1 MGPGFTPSCCVCST
15 KNYYPWKLIGVTVDV
30 GCQVIKCILP
40 LVLCEKCFR
49 KRFCFQVQTPYLCG
63 IAVFPPVE
71 PSTKVLPPAAPV
83 NRTPVSSAPSLSDI
97 ASPSKD
103 VNPGRQ
109 IVPSPVRIPTL
120 STSSPSLSAQSP
132 PQTVPPVQSS
142 PQSISSPPPVQSQ
155 TVPSNAASPSV
166 PAELVNYGVDDVLGE
181 TRISD
186 QSSVSEPTAVRDA
199 MEDEVCYTLPFRQG
213 GFFRTWLNS
222 FFVINRRSISMYPN
236 EKRNERKRKEIL
248 LYDASASVGDF
259 QRVTCSIR
267 RYRVITSTLTV

>member
-1 MGPGFTPSCCVCST
+1 MIVGPGFTPSCCVCST
-15 KNYYPWKLIGVTVDV
+15 KNYYPWKLIGVAVDV

-63 IAVFPPVE
+63 IAVFRPVE
-71 PSTKVLPPAAPV
+71 PSTKASSPAVPISRV
-83 NRTPVSSAPSLSDI
+83 PLSSAPSVSEV
-97 ASPSKD
+97 ASQSKESGA
-103 VNPGRQ
+103 GRP
-109 IVPSPVRIPTL
+109 ISVLPARVPTAPV
-120 STSSPSLSAQSP
+120 SASSPSPNPPP
-132 PQTVPPVQSS
+132 PQMPSVQSLQPAPSVQSS
-142 PQSISSPPPVQSQ
+142 KVTRISEPF
-155 TVPSNAASPSV
+155 SV
-166 PAELVNYGVDDVLGE
+166 PGDLANYGVDDVLGE

-186 QSSVSEPTAVRDA
+186 QSSISEPVTVADT

-248 LYDASASVGDF
+248 LYDASASVDVMGEDN
-259 QRVTCSIR
+259 I
-267 RYRVITSTLTV
+267 

>member
-71 PSTKVLPPAAPV
+71 PSSKLPSASV
-83 NRTPVSSAPSLSDI
+83 SMNRVPVSSTPTVSEVPLQSKESSGRP
-97 ASPSKD
+97 ASVLPA
-103 VNPGRQ
+103 R
-109 IVPSPVRIPTL
+109 IPSPVPVLTPSPNPPL
-120 STSSPSLSAQSP
+120 PMQSAPPMQPAASVQSPKMPSTSEPLSVSGDI
-132 PQTVPPVQSS
+132 T
-142 PQSISSPPPVQSQ
+142 
-155 TVPSNAASPSV
+155 
-166 PAELVNYGVDDVLGE
+166 NYGVDDILGE

-186 QSSVSEPTAVRDA
+186 QSSISEPAAVADT

-248 LYDASASVGDF
+248 LYDASASVDEVGDDY
-259 QRVTCSIR
+259 V
-267 RYRVITSTLTV
+267 